1 MKDEYDGKGAGV
13 FMSYLTT
20 KKEELLISVIINSPE
35 ALNTIDLNLLDE
47 LNELLDLL
55 KDDNSVRTIIIT
67 GAGEKAFSSG
77 LDYSELVNI
86 IQKQFINLL
95 AMANKYFKK

>member
-20 KKEELLISVIINSPE
+20 KKEELLLSVIINSPE

-55 KDDNSVRTIIIT
+55 R
-67 GAGEKAFSSG
+67 
-77 LDYSELVNI
+77 
-86 IQKQFINLL
+86 
-95 AMANKYFKK
+95 